1 MEAAGADVAAVLET
15 AAVPLEEDCQPVA
28 LAAEPA
34 TSRAA
39 TTREGNLVA
48 FPVGSIFSTAYHG

>member
-1 MEAAGADVAAVLET
+1 VEAAGADVAAVLET
-15 AAVPLEEDCQPVA
+15 VAVPLEEDCPPIA

-48 FPVGSIFSTAYHG
+48 FPIVFTFSTANHG